1 MLDGGTWKGREK
13 IDKLPQPS
21 SSGFDCPV
29 TDVIFALLR
38 FELCCEG

>member
-1 MLDGGTWKGREK
+1 MPDGDLEKREK
-13 IDKLPQPS
+13 IDELPQAS

-38 FELCCEG
+38 FEG